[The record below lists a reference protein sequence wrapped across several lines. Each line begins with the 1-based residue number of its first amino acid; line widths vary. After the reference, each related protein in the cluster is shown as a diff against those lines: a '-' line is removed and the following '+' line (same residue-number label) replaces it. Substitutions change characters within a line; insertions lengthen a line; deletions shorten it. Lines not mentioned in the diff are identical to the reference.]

1 MLPPQTSLV
10 KYNSPILVN
19 TTKERTLKGKKQQQ
33 NGASSK
39 SNQPAE
45 VIKPTVFTGSHTQ
58 STSQTEDILN
68 SILPPKEWTE
78 DAQLWVQYV
87 SSTPATRLDV
97 VNLQV
102 DKRCL
107 VNVAC
112 WMGAHSATP
121 PLPSSRSNWI
131 CGSSSARRVRRA
143 FALFEKSSMRSALVR
158 ARCLIEPLAIE

>member
-10 KYNSPILVN
+10 KYNSPILVS
-19 TTKERTLKGKKQQQ
+19 TTKERTLKSKKQQ
-33 NGASSK
+33 NGSSVK
-39 SNQPAE
+39 SNQPPE
-45 VIKPTVFTGSHTQ
+45 MIKPTVFTGSHTQ

-102 DKRCL
+102 
-107 VNVAC
+107 A
-112 WMGAHSATP
+112 
-121 PLPSSRSNWI
+121 
-131 CGSSSARRVRRA
+131 
-143 FALFEKSSMRSALVR
+143 
-158 ARCLIEPLAIE
+158 